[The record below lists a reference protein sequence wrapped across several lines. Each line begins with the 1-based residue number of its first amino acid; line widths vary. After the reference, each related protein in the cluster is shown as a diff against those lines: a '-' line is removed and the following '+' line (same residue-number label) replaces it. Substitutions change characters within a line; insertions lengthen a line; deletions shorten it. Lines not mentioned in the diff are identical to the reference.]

1 MGYRESVQFQRA
13 TYIPCRSQKGSIESV
28 ILPDCLNAGL
38 MLMYRYTL
46 NLQLLE
52 GGNAMRIIR
61 VITVIMAVVFALN
74 MAACCGPDTT
84 EVKKTEIISQPTVG
98 QQLEDLDKAYKNGA
112 ITKEEYDKTKQDI
125 LNRVAQPKTK

>member
-1 MGYRESVQFQRA
+1 
-13 TYIPCRSQKGSIESV
+13 
-28 ILPDCLNAGL
+28 
-38 MLMYRYTL
+38 
-46 NLQLLE
+46 
-52 GGNAMRIIR
+52 MRIIR

-74 MAACCGPDTT
+74 MAACCGPDNTT
-84 EVKKTEIISQPTVG
+84 EVKKTEVINQPTVG